1 MDDPDDPDLVMDEA
15 SAAVIT
21 SSIEANL
28 REEGGS
34 FRSGR
39 RPNRQE
45 FGGKKFKKL
54 KILAG
59 GVDW

>member
-45 FGGKKFKKL
+45 FGGKK
-54 KILAG
+54 I
-59 GVDW
+59 